1 MSEVAIVS
9 SGWGRITKFIFAVVV
24 VVLCGVV
31 GVGIGVANWLRKD
44 LPSPANLQTI
54 APPVKTLVY
63 DRNEKLVHE
72 FFKENRS
79 IVPLREI
86 PRPLVQA
93 ILAIEDRRFYSHWG
107 IDPIRLARAL
117 VTDIITHSP
126 QQGGS
131 TITQQLARNLFLT
144 HEKTMTRKLKEI
156 VLAIRIE
163 QTYTKDEILEMYF
176 NQIYFGEGAYGVDA
190 AAKVYFGKRV
200 QELTLP
206 ECALLAGLPRNPRD
220 YSPRRDPD
228 RAIRRRNLVL
238 SQMLA
243 AKFINRGAYEQAS
256 EAPLGVTKTR
266 YNAQEAPYYMEM
278 VRQYLDERYGSN
290 QLYEGGLKVHIAM
303 DIDIQHAAEDALE
316 RRLTALEQRNQY
328 KKTRAVLAKAGG
340 APARD
345 KNQTEY
351 LQGAIVSIEP
361 SSGQILAL
369 VGGRDFN
376 DSNFNRAVQAARQP
390 GSAFKPFIY
399 TAAIDNGFSPTDII
413 LDTPVSFRAGNG
425 QDWSPQNYDK
435 KFRGPVTLRS
445 ALANSVNV
453 PAAKL
458 LQKLG
463 TTVVTSYARRMGI
476 KSRLSPDLSLA
487 LGTSE
492 VNLLELVSS
501 YGVFANQG
509 VRVPP
514 VYILKVEDKNGK
526 VLEENRPTAEEVL
539 SPETALTMTSMMES
553 VLENGTAASARALG
567 FTLPAAGK
575 TGTTDD
581 YSDAWFVGY
590 VPGVVTGVWVGFDRK
605 QKIGPGMTGAAAAL
619 PVWVDVMLAAT
630 KNRPPQDFP
639 VPSGVVSRLICTET
653 GLLANP
659 ACPSTEI
666 ELFREGSE
674 PTGYCNVH
682 TGTAKPPTETPDF
695 HETDTEAPPD
705 ERLRL

>member
-1 MSEVAIVS
+1 LNEVRIVS
-9 SGWGRITKFIFAVVV
+9 PGWGRITKFIFAVVV
-24 VVLCGVV
+24 VGICGVV
-31 GVGIGVANWLRKD
+31 GVGFGVANWLRKD
-44 LPSPANLQTI
+44 LPSPTSLQTI

-117 VTDIITHSP
+117 ITDIITHSP

-228 RAIRRRNLVL
+228 RALRRRNLVL

-303 DIDIQHAAEDALE
+303 DIDIQHAAEESLE

-328 KKTRAVLAKAGG
+328 KKTRALLAKAGG

-351 LQGAIVSIEP
+351 LQGAIVSVEP

-413 LDTPVSFRAGNG
+413 LDTPVTFRAGNG

-435 KFRGPVTLRS
+435 KFRGPVTLRN
-445 ALANSVNV
+445 ALANSLNV
-453 PAAKL
+453 CAAKL

-463 TTVVTSYARRMGI
+463 TTVVTTYARRMGI

-526 VLEENRPTAEEVL
+526 VLEESRSTAEEVL

-695 HETDTEAPPD
+695 HESDTEAPPD

>member
-1 MSEVAIVS
+1 MNA
-9 SGWGRITKFIFAVVV
+9 GWGRITKLFFAALVVL
-24 VVLCGVV
+24 LCGVI

-44 LPSPANLQTI
+44 LPSPSNLQTI
-54 APPVKTLVY
+54 APPIKTLVY

-117 VTDIITHSP
+117 ITDIVTRSP

-144 HEKTMTRKLKEI
+144 HEKTLTRKLKEI

-200 QELTLP
+200 QELNLQ
-206 ECALLAGLPRNPRD
+206 ECALLAGLPRTPRD

-228 RAIRRRNLVL
+228 GALRRRNLVL

-243 AKFINRGAYEQAS
+243 AKFINRAAYEQAS

-266 YNAQEAPYYMEM
+266 YNAQEAPYFIEM
-278 VRQYLDERYGSN
+278 VRQYVDEHYGTN
-290 QLYEGGLKVHIAM
+290 LLYEGGLKIHTSL
-303 DIDIQHAAEDALE
+303 DIDLQHAAEESLE

-328 KKTRAVLAKAGG
+328 KKTRAVLAKASVS
-340 APARD
+340 ARD
-345 KNQTEY
+345 KGQTEY
-351 LQGAIVSIEP
+351 LQGAVVSIEP
-361 SSGQILAL
+361 QSGQILSL

-399 TAAIDNGFSPTDII
+399 TAAIDNGFTPTDII
-413 LDTPVSFRAGNG
+413 LDTPVSFRGGNG
-425 QDWSPQNYDK
+425 EDWSPQNYDK
-435 KFRGPVTLRS
+435 KFRGPVTLRN

-463 TTVVTSYARRMGI
+463 TGVVTGLAHRMGI
-476 KSRLSPDLSLA
+476 SSKLNPDLSLA

-492 VNLLELVSS
+492 VNLLELTSS

-514 VYILKVEDKNGK
+514 VLVLKIEDKNGK
-526 VLEENRPTAEEVL
+526 VLEEKRQTAEEVL

-553 VLENGTAASARALG
+553 VVENGTAASARALG
-567 FTLPAAGK
+567 FTAPAAGK

-590 VPGVVTGVWVGFDRK
+590 VPGIVSGVWVGFDRK

-619 PVWVDVMLAAT
+619 PIWVDVMLAAT
-630 KNRPPQDFP
+630 KSRPPQDFP

>member
-1 MSEVAIVS
+1 MSS
-9 SGWGRITKFIFAVVV
+9 WGRITKIIFAGLVVL
-24 VVLCGVV
+24 LCGVI

-44 LPSPANLQTI
+44 LPSPTNLQTI

-63 DRNEKLVHE
+63 DRNDKLVHE

-117 VTDIITHSP
+117 VTDIVTRSP

-144 HEKTMTRKLKEI
+144 HEKTLTRKLKEI

-200 QELTLP
+200 QELNLQ

-228 RAIRRRNLVL
+228 RALRRRNLVL

-243 AKFINRGAYEQAS
+243 AKFIPRGAYEQAS

-266 YNAQEAPYYMEM
+266 YNAQEAPYFMEM
-278 VRQYLDERYGSN
+278 VRQYVDERYGSN
-290 QLYEGGLKVHIAM
+290 QLYEGGLKIYTSM
-303 DIDIQHAAEDALE
+303 DIDLQHAAEEALE
-316 RRLTALEQRNQY
+316 KRLTALEQRNQY
-328 KKTRAVLAKAGG
+328 KKTRAVLAKAAAVT
-340 APARD
+340 APA
-345 KNQTEY
+345 KSTQTAY

-361 SSGQILAL
+361 SSGQVLAL

-376 DSNFNRAVQAARQP
+376 DSNFNRAVQASRQP

-399 TAAIDNGFSPTDII
+399 TAAIDNGFAPTDII
-413 LDTPVSFRAGNG
+413 LDTPVSFPAGNG
-425 QDWSPQNYDK
+425 AEWSPQNYDK
-435 KFRGPVTLRS
+435 KFRGPVTLRN

-463 TTVVTSYARRMGI
+463 TSLVTTYARRMGI
-476 KSRLSPDLSLA
+476 KSKLYGDLSLA

-492 VNLLELVSS
+492 VNLLELTSS

-514 VYILKVEDKNGK
+514 VYILKIEDKNGK
-526 VLEENRPTAEEVL
+526 VLEESHQTGEEVL

-567 FTLPAAGK
+567 FTAPAAGK

-581 YSDAWFVGY
+581 YTDAWFVGY

-705 ERLRL
+705 ERLKL

>member
-1 MSEVAIVS
+1 VS
-9 SGWGRITKFIFAVVV
+9 PGWGRVTKVVFAVVV

-44 LPSPANLQTI
+44 LPSPTNLQTI

-117 VTDIITHSP
+117 LTDIVARRP
-126 QQGGS
+126 EQGGS

-228 RAIRRRNLVL
+228 RALRRRNLVL

-266 YNAQEAPYYMEM
+266 YNAQEAPYFMEM

-290 QLYEGGLKVHIAM
+290 QLYEGGLKVHISM
-303 DIDIQHAAEDALE
+303 DIDLQHAAEESLE

-345 KNQTEY
+345 KNQTAY

-399 TAAIDNGFSPTDII
+399 TAAIDNGFAPTDII
-413 LDTPVSFRAGNG
+413 LDTPVSFSAGNG
-425 QDWSPQNYDK
+425 QEWSPQNYDK
-435 KFRGPVTLRS
+435 KFRGPVTLRN

-463 TTVVTSYARRMGI
+463 TSVVTSYARRMGI
-476 KSRLSPDLSLA
+476 KSRLNPDLSLA

-492 VNLLELVSS
+492 VNLLELTSS
-501 YGVFANQG
+501 YGVYANQG

-514 VYILKVEDKNGK
+514 VFILRVEDKNGK
-526 VLEENRPTAEEVL
+526 VLEESRATPEEVL

-553 VLENGTAASARALG
+553 VIENGTAASARALG
-567 FTLPAAGK
+567 FTAPAAGK

-590 VPGVVTGVWVGFDRK
+590 VPGVVSGVWVGFDRK

-619 PVWVDVMLAAT
+619 PIWVDVMLAAT

>member
-1 MSEVAIVS
+1 VS
-9 SGWGRITKFIFAVVV
+9 SWGRITKIIFAGLVVL
-24 VVLCGVV
+24 LCGVI

-44 LPSPANLQTI
+44 LPSPTNLQTI

-63 DRNEKLVHE
+63 DRNDKLVHE

-117 VTDIITHSP
+117 VTDIVTRSP

-144 HEKTMTRKLKEI
+144 HEKTLTRKLKEI

-200 QELTLP
+200 QELNLQ

-228 RAIRRRNLVL
+228 RALRRRNLVL

-243 AKFINRGAYEQAS
+243 AKFIPRGAYEQAS

-266 YNAQEAPYYMEM
+266 YNAQEAPYFMEM
-278 VRQYLDERYGSN
+278 VRQYVDERYGSN
-290 QLYEGGLKVHIAM
+290 QLYEGGLKIYTSM
-303 DIDIQHAAEDALE
+303 DIDLQHAAEEALE
-316 RRLTALEQRNQY
+316 KRLTALEQRNQY
-328 KKTRAVLAKAGG
+328 KKTRAVLAKAAAVT
-340 APARD
+340 APA
-345 KNQTEY
+345 KSTQTAY

-361 SSGQILAL
+361 SSGQVLAL

-376 DSNFNRAVQAARQP
+376 DSNFNRAVQASRQP

-399 TAAIDNGFSPTDII
+399 TAAIDNGFAPTDII
-413 LDTPVSFRAGNG
+413 LDTPVSFPAGNG
-425 QDWSPQNYDK
+425 AEWSPQNYDK
-435 KFRGPVTLRS
+435 KFRGPVTLRN

-463 TTVVTSYARRMGI
+463 TSLVTTYARRMGI
-476 KSRLSPDLSLA
+476 KSKLYGDLSLA

-492 VNLLELVSS
+492 VNLLELTSS

-514 VYILKVEDKNGK
+514 VYILKIEDKNGK
-526 VLEENRPTAEEVL
+526 VLEESHQTGEEVL

-567 FTLPAAGK
+567 FTAPAAGK

-581 YSDAWFVGY
+581 YTDAWFVGY

-705 ERLRL
+705 ERLKL

>member
-1 MSEVAIVS
+1 MSP
-9 SGWGRITKFIFAVVV
+9 GWGRVTKVVFAVLV

-44 LPSPANLQTI
+44 LPSPTNLQTI

-86 PRPLVQA
+86 PRPLIQA

-117 VTDIITHSP
+117 VTDIVARRP
-126 QQGGS
+126 EQGGS

-228 RAIRRRNLVL
+228 RALRRRNLVL

-243 AKFINRGAYEQAS
+243 AKFVNRGAYEQAS

-266 YNAQEAPYYMEM
+266 YNAQEAPYFMEM

-290 QLYEGGLKVHIAM
+290 QLYEGGLRIHTSL
-303 DIDIQHAAEDALE
+303 DIDLQHAAEESLE
-316 RRLTALEQRNQY
+316 RRLMALEQRNQY

-351 LQGAIVSIEP
+351 LQGAVVSIEP
-361 SSGQILAL
+361 SSGQVLAL

-435 KFRGPVTLRS
+435 KFRGPVTLRN

-463 TTVVTSYARRMGI
+463 TSVVTSYARRMGI

-492 VNLLELVSS
+492 VNLFELTSS

-514 VYILKVEDKNGK
+514 IFILRVEDKNGK
-526 VLEENRPTAEEVL
+526 VLEETRPAAEEVL

-553 VLENGTAASARALG
+553 VLENGTAASARSLG
-567 FTLPAAGK
+567 FTAPAAGK

-619 PVWVDVMLAAT
+619 PIWVDVMLAGT

-639 VPSGVVSRLICTET
+639 VPSGVLSRLICTET

-682 TGTAKPPTETPDF
+682 TGTAKPETETPDF

-705 ERLRL
+705 ERLKL

>member
-1 MSEVAIVS
+1 VS
-9 SGWGRITKFIFAVVV
+9 PGWGRVTKVVFAVVV

-44 LPSPANLQTI
+44 LPSPTNLQTI

-117 VTDIITHSP
+117 LTDIVARRP
-126 QQGGS
+126 EQGGS

>member
-1 MSEVAIVS
+1 MSS
-9 SGWGRITKFIFAVVV
+9 SWGRVTKVLFA
-24 VVLCGVV
+24 LLIILICGVA

-44 LPSPANLQTI
+44 LPSPSNLQTI
-54 APPVKTLVY
+54 APPVKTLVF

-79 IVPLREI
+79 LVPLREI

-117 VTDIITHSP
+117 ITDIIARRP
-126 QQGGS
+126 EQGGS

-190 AAKVYFGKRV
+190 AAKVFFGKRV

-228 RAIRRRNLVL
+228 RALRRRNLVL

-243 AKFINRGAYEQAS
+243 ARFINRGMYEQAS
-256 EAPLGVTKTR
+256 ESPLGVTKTR
-266 YNAQEAPYYMEM
+266 YSSQEAPYFMEM
-278 VRQYLDERYGSN
+278 VRQYVDERYGSN
-290 QLYEGGLKVHIAM
+290 QIYEGGLRIHTTI
-303 DIDIQHAAEDALE
+303 DIDIQHAAEESLE
-316 RRLTALEQRNQY
+316 KRLTALEQRNQY
-328 KKTRAVLAKAGG
+328 KKTRAALAKAGG
-340 APARD
+340 PTARD
-345 KNQTEY
+345 KNKTEY
-351 LQGAIVSIEP
+351 LQGAIVSMEP

-399 TAAIDNGFSPTDII
+399 TAAIDNGYSPTDII
-413 LDTPVSFRAGNG
+413 LDTPVSFNAGNG
-425 QDWSPQNYDK
+425 QEWSPHNYDQ
-435 KFRGPVTLRS
+435 KFRGPVTLRN
-445 ALANSVNV
+445 ALAHSVNV

-463 TTVVTSYARRMGI
+463 TSVVTSYAKRLGI

-492 VNLLELVSS
+492 VNLLELTSA
-501 YGVFANQG
+501 YGVYANQG
-509 VRVPP
+509 VRVAPL
-514 VYILKVEDKNGK
+514 YILRVEDKNGK
-526 VLEENRPTAEEVL
+526 ILEQSRTTGEEVL

-553 VLENGTAASARALG
+553 VIENGTAASARALG
-567 FTLPAAGK
+567 FTAPAAGK

>member
-1 MSEVAIVS
+1 VS
-9 SGWGRITKFIFAVVV
+9 PGWGRITKVVFAVLV

-44 LPSPANLQTI
+44 LPSPTNLQTI

-117 VTDIITHSP
+117 VTDIVARRP
-126 QQGGS
+126 EQGGS

-144 HEKTMTRKLKEI
+144 HEKTFTRKLKEI

-228 RAIRRRNLVL
+228 RALRRRNLVL

-243 AKFINRGAYEQAS
+243 ARFINRGGYEQAS

-266 YNAQEAPYYMEM
+266 YNAQEAPYFMEM

-290 QLYEGGLKVHIAM
+290 QLYEGGLKIHTSI
-303 DIDIQHAAEDALE
+303 DIDIQHAAEESLE

-345 KNQTEY
+345 KNQTDY

-425 QDWSPQNYDK
+425 EDWSPQNYDK
-435 KFRGPVTLRS
+435 KFRGPVTLRN

-463 TTVVTSYARRMGI
+463 TSVVTSYARRMGI

-492 VNLLELVSS
+492 VNLLELTSS
-501 YGVFANQG
+501 YGVYANQG

-514 VYILKVEDKNGK
+514 VYILRVEDKNGK
-526 VLEENRPTAEEVL
+526 VLEESRTTPEEVL

-567 FTLPAAGK
+567 FTAPAAGK

-590 VPGVVTGVWVGFDRK
+590 VPGVVSGVWVGFDRK

-619 PVWVDVMLAAT
+619 PIWVDVMLAAT

-695 HETDTEAPPD
+695 HETDTEAPAD

>member
-1 MSEVAIVS
+1 LNEVSIVS
-9 SGWGRITKFIFAVVV
+9 PGWGRITKFFFAVVV

-44 LPSPANLQTI
+44 LPSPTNLQTI

-117 VTDIITHSP
+117 ITDIITHSP

-228 RAIRRRNLVL
+228 RALRRRNLVL

-290 QLYEGGLKVHIAM
+290 QLYEGGLKVHISM
-303 DIDIQHAAEDALE
+303 DIDIQHAAEEALE

-340 APARD
+340 VPARD
-345 KNQTEY
+345 KNQTQY

-413 LDTPVSFRAGNG
+413 LDTPVTFRGGNG

-435 KFRGPVTLRS
+435 KFRGPVTLRN

-476 KSRLSPDLSLA
+476 RSRLSPDLSLA

-526 VLEENRPTAEEVL
+526 ILEENRPTAEEVL

-682 TGTAKPPTETPDF
+682 TGTARPPAETPDF

>member
-1 MSEVAIVS
+1 VS
-9 SGWGRITKFIFAVVV
+9 SRWGSITKFLLAVLVVV
-24 VVLCGVV
+24 ICGVV

-44 LPSPANLQTI
+44 LPSPTNLQTI

-79 IVPLREI
+79 LVPLREI

-117 VTDIITHSP
+117 ITDIVARRP
-126 QQGGS
+126 EQGGS

-144 HEKTMTRKLKEI
+144 HEKTLTRKLKEI
-156 VLAIRIE
+156 VLAVRIE

-200 QELTLP
+200 QELNLP

-228 RAIRRRNLVL
+228 RSLKRRNLVL

-243 AKFINRGAYEQAS
+243 AKFINRAAYEQAS

-266 YNAQEAPYYMEM
+266 YNAQEAPYFMEM

-290 QLYEGGLKVHIAM
+290 QMYEGGLRIHTTI
-303 DIDIQHAAEDALE
+303 DIDIQHAAEESLE

-328 KKTRAVLAKAGG
+328 KKTRAALAKEGG
-340 APARD
+340 PPARD
-345 KNQTEY
+345 KNQTQY

-425 QDWSPQNYDK
+425 EDWSPQNYDK
-435 KFRGPVTLRS
+435 KFRGPVTLRN

-463 TTVVTSYARRMGI
+463 TTVVTSYAKRMGI

-492 VNLLELVSS
+492 VNLLELTSA
-501 YGVFANQG
+501 YGVYANQG

-514 VYILKVEDKNGK
+514 VYILRVEDKNGK
-526 VLEENRPTAEEVL
+526 VLEQSKTVAEEVL

-567 FTLPAAGK
+567 FTAPAAGK

-590 VPGVVTGVWVGFDRK
+590 VPGIVSGVWVGFDRK

-682 TGTAKPPTETPDF
+682 TGTAKPQPETPDF

>member
-1 MSEVAIVS
+1 MKRR
-9 SGWGRITKFIFAVVV
+9 WGRIAQFIIAALIIL
-24 VVLCGVV
+24 LCGSV

-44 LPSPANLQTI
+44 LPSPTNLQTI

-63 DRNEKLVHE
+63 DRNGKLVHE

-79 IVPLREI
+79 LVPLREI
-86 PRPLVQA
+86 PKPLIQA
-93 ILAIEDRRFYSHWG
+93 ILAIEDRRFYTHWG
-107 IDPIRLARAL
+107 IDPIRLVRAL
-117 VTDIITHSP
+117 ITDIVARRP
-126 QQGGS
+126 EQGGS

-144 HEKTMTRKLKEI
+144 HEKTFTRKLKEM

-163 QTYTKDEILEMYF
+163 QTYTKDEILAMYF

-200 QELTLP
+200 QELALP

-228 RAIRRRNLVL
+228 RALRRRNLVL

-243 AKFINRGAYEQAS
+243 ARFITRAQYESSS
-256 EAPLGVTKTR
+256 EEPLGVTKTR
-266 YNAQEAPYYMEM
+266 YNAQEAPYFMEM

-290 QLYEGGLKVHIAM
+290 QLYEGGLRIYTTI
-303 DIDIQHAAEDALE
+303 DIDLQQAAEEALE
-316 RRLTALEQRNQY
+316 ARLTALEQRNLY
-328 KKTRAVLAKAGG
+328 KKTRASLAKAGG
-340 APARD
+340 GSARD
-345 KNQTEY
+345 RNQTEY
-351 LQGAIVSIEP
+351 LQGAIVSLEP
-361 SSGQILAL
+361 ATGQILAL
-369 VGGRDFN
+369 IGGRDFN

-413 LDTPVSFRAGNG
+413 LDTPISFKAGNG
-425 QDWSPQNYDK
+425 EDWSPQNYDK
-435 KFRGPVTLRS
+435 KFRGPITLRN

-463 TTVVTSYARRMGI
+463 TSVVTSYAKRMGI
-476 KSRLSPDLSLA
+476 KSRLTPDLSLA

-492 VNLLELVSS
+492 VNLLELTSS
-501 YGVFANQG
+501 YGVFADQG
-509 VRVPP
+509 VRVSP
-514 VYILKVEDKNGK
+514 VYILRVEDKNGK
-526 VLEENRPTAEEVL
+526 VLEQSRTAAEEVL
-539 SPETALTMTSMMES
+539 SPETALTMTSMMKSVFES
-553 VLENGTAASARALG
+553 GTAAPARALG
-567 FTLPAAGK
+567 FTAPAAGK

-581 YSDAWFVGY
+581 YTDAWFVGF
-590 VPGVVTGVWVGFDRK
+590 VPGAVTGVWVGFDRK

-619 PVWVDVMLAAT
+619 PIWVDVMMAT
-630 KNRPPQDFP
+630 MKGRPTQDFP
-639 VPSGVVSRLICTET
+639 VPSGVESRLICTET

-666 ELFREGSE
+666 ELFRDGSE
-674 PTGYCNVH
+674 PTGFCNVH
-682 TGTAKPPTETPDF
+682 TGTAKPAPESHDF
-695 HETDTEAPPD
+695 HETDTEAPPE